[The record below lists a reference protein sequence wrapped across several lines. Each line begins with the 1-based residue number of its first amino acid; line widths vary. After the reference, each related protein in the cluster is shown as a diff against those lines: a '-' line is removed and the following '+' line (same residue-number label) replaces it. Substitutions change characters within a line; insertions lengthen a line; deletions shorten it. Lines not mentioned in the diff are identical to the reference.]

1 MAFRV
6 AILANFDPDEQG
18 GSEMLSRITTLLRS
32 SRTGATEIT
41 IHAAIRGDA
50 FPDPS
55 EYDLV
60 ILTGGPF
67 NLLKHTEENER
78 PEWVRRTLGWI
89 QETVKTH
96 EASGLSEPGSKKKKK
111 AKLLG
116 ICWGH
121 QAIALALG
129 GRLGQVLQER
139 GGQLIGVETVP
150 LTSQGAAFFKSESLD
165 IQKNHAL
172 VVTHPGPYLTPVAS
186 GSSSSFQNEVLLSHS
201 PPILTFQGHPEMDA
215 ALARLFAGFAT
226 GGASDRGDWIPS
238 EGLKGIDDVHDG
250 EAILRRVVAWASE

>member
-6 AILANFDPDEQG
+6 AILANFDPDEPG
-18 GSEMLSRITTLLRS
+18 GSEMLSRITTLLRC
-32 SRTGATEIT
+32 SRTSATEIT

-50 FPDPS
+50 FPGPS

-78 PEWVRRTLGWI
+78 PEW
-89 QETVKTH
+89 
-96 EASGLSEPGSKKKKK
+96 
-111 AKLLG
+111 
-116 ICWGH
+116 
-121 QAIALALG
+121 
-129 GRLGQVLQER
+129 
-139 GGQLIGVETVP
+139 
-150 LTSQGAAFFKSESLD
+150 D

-186 GSSSSFQNEVLLSHS
+186 GSSSSQNEVLLSHS
-201 PPILTFQGHPEMDA
+201 PPILSFQGHPEMDA

-226 GGASDRGDWIPS
+226 GGASDRADWVPS

-250 EAILRRVVAWASE
+250 EAILKRVVAWAAE

>member
-6 AILANFDPDEQG
+6 AILANFEPDEQG
-18 GSEMLSRITTLLRS
+18 GSEMLSRITTLLRC

-78 PEWVRRTLGWI
+78 PEWVRRTLGWV
-89 QETVKTH
+89 QET
-96 EASGLSEPGSKKKKK
+96 
-111 AKLLG
+111 
-116 ICWGH
+116 
-121 QAIALALG
+121 
-129 GRLGQVLQER
+129 
-139 GGQLIGVETVP
+139 
-150 LTSQGAAFFKSESLD
+150 D

-186 GSSSSFQNEVLLSHS
+186 GSSSSQNEVLLSHS

-226 GGASDRGDWIPS
+226 GGASDRADWIPS

-250 EAILRRVVAWASE
+250 EAILRRVVAWAGE

>member
-18 GSEMLSRITTLLRS
+18 GSEMLSRMTTLLRC
-32 SRTGATEIT
+32 SRTSATEIT

-78 PEWVRRTLGWI
+78 PEWVKRTFGWI
-89 QETVKTH
+89 QETVKIH
-96 EASGLSEPGSKKKKK
+96 EASHLSEAGSKKK

-129 GRLGQVLQER
+129 GRLGQVPQER

-150 LTSQGAAFFKSESLD
+150 LTSQGAAFFNSESLD

-186 GSSSSFQNEVLLSHS
+186 GSSSQNEVLLSHS

-226 GGASDRGDWIPS
+226 GGASDRADWIPS
-238 EGLKGIDDVHDG
+238 EGLKGIDDKHDG
-250 EAILRRVVAWASE
+250 EAILRRVVAWAGE